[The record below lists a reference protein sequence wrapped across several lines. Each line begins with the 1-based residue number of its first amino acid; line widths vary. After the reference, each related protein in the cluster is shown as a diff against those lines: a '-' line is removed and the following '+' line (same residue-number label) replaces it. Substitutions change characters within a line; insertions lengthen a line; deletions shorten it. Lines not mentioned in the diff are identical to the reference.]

1 MTSTKPVAI
10 VTGSTRGIGFE
21 VASELISKGWVVG
34 INGRSQKDVQK
45 VVEGLGEN
53 AFPLAFDVSNPESV
67 QFEINQFVKSQ
78 GALEALIHCAGVM
91 KDAPINLVEKEL
103 IEEVFKINVF
113 SSFYLVKAASKAMIR
128 KRRGSILLLS
138 SIAGED
144 GAKGQSV
151 YSASKGAV
159 SALVKSTSKELSK
172 VGIRVNAIAPG
183 PIDTELFTGFPEE
196 LQAEIAAS
204 IPLGRIGTTKDVSK
218 IISFLVSD
226 DASFI
231 TGQIYRVDGGLST

>member
-1 MTSTKPVAI
+1 MTSSNSVAI

-21 VASELISKGWVVG
+21 VASELISNGWVVG
-34 INGRSQKDVQK
+34 INGRSEEEVQK
-45 VVEGLGEN
+45 VVQVLGEN

-67 QFEINQFVKSQ
+67 QLQVNQFVRSQ
-78 GALEALIHCAGVM
+78 GSLEALIHCAGVM
-91 KDAPINLVEKEL
+91 KDAPINLVEKGL
-103 IEEVFKINVF
+103 IEEVFNINVF
-113 SSFYLVKAASKAMIR
+113 SSFYLVKAATKAMIR
-128 KRRGSILLLS
+128 KRSGSIVLLG

-183 PIDTELFTGFPEE
+183 PIDTDLFSGFPEE
-196 LQAEIAAS
+196 LQVEIASS
-204 IPLGRIGTTKDVSK
+204 IPLGRLGTTKDISK